1 MANNFNVTTNT
12 LSTRV
17 MKTTFSFQPF
27 ITTDAGIAPPV
38 GTDTAIN
45 IHYYIDQNNKNF
57 CLYFSNIETQASIA
71 PIANDDGLNYSYD
84 DEDDNGIQW
93 CAKQVAYK
101 GILNKDYFT
110 IGTSPPFYMQMTI
123 KLGDVSATDNCAFGF
138 RKVAAFNKDINS
150 YTDMA
155 CLNIISG
162 NINIETILNN
172 DPTVTT
178 DTTQDLADDGS
189 VVLRVNVSNTGVVT
203 YLIDGSAPTTTAAF
217 TFDDTDE
224 VTPFGYHIHAAAS
237 SMGIIYKEL
246 EFGLQ

>member
-1 MANNFNVTTNT
+1 MANNFNVTTQT
-12 LSTRV
+12 LSRILT
-17 MKTTFSFQPF
+17 KTTFSCQPT
-27 ITTDAGIAPPV
+27 ITNKTGGVVDTTDAQI
-38 GTDTAIN
+38 T
-45 IHYYIDQNNKNF
+45 IHRYDSDMY
-57 CLYFSNIETQASIA
+57 LYFSNIAAQSLLVPA
-71 PIANDDGLNYSYD
+71 ANSDGLDYSYD
-84 DEDDNGIQW
+84 AENDNGIQW
-93 CAKQVAYK
+93 CAKDNTYK

-110 IGTSPPFYMQMTI
+110 IGTSPAFYMQMTI
-123 KLGDVSATDNCAFGF
+123 KLNDVSATDNCAFGF
-138 RKVAAFNKDINS
+138 RKVAAFVAAIDD

-172 DPTVTT
+172 TTKVTT
-178 DTTQDLADDGS
+178 DTTQDLADAGS